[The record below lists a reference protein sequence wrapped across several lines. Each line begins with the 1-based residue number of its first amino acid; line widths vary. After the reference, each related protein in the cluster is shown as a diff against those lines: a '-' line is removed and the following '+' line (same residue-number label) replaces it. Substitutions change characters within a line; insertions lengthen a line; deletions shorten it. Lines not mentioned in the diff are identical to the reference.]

1 MWARNIDGV
10 IMISEDLAERIKEI
24 AVPGLAFTANEKTYT
39 LGKSMDL
46 ERTGDDDRFWFYT
59 SDEAHALFLHLL
71 GSENIY
77 EVGIMERKMYWFGA
91 IKETTLPI
99 TSLSFPGLDFVI
111 AKNEI
116 KEPGE

>member
-10 IMISEDLAERIKEI
+10 IMISEDLAERIKEL
-24 AVPGLAFTANEKTYT
+24 AVPGLTFTANERTYV

-46 ERTGDDDRFWFYT
+46 ERTGNDDRLWFYT
-59 SDEAHALFLHLL
+59 EDEKYALFLHLL

-77 EVGIMERKMYWFGA
+77 EVGIMERKIYWFGA

-99 TSLSFPGLDFVI
+99 TSLSFPGLNFVI

-116 KEPGE
+116 KEEK